1 MGSQRVRQD
10 WVTEL
15 NWTCVV
21 RSVDSGARLSGSAFW
36 LLLSSYSTLGNLL
49 KPTRSFRAS
58 LVSQLVKNPSAMRET
73 WVWSLSWKDPLEE
86 SMATHSSILAWR
98 ISMDREIWWA
108 TVYPVTKSQTR
119 LSYWASTQHTRSFNL
134 SGLQSPRLSYGNNR
148 NTSLTELLC
157 VGACFVA
164 QTVKNLPIIL
174 EIRVL
179 SKDQT
184 DPLEN
189 GMATHSSILAWRIAQ
204 TEELDRLQ
212 SMGHKES
219 KWLSDRTSLQGHCE
233 D

>member
-108 TVYPVTKSQTR
+108 TVHPVTKSQTR
-119 LSYWASTQHTRSFNL
+119 LSYWAHSTLGHLTSLGFSLLVSHMEIIGIPN
-134 SGLQSPRLSYGNNR
+134 LQSC
-148 NTSLTELLC
+148 C
-157 VGACFVA
+157 V
-164 QTVKNLPIIL
+164 
-174 EIRVL
+174 
-179 SKDQT
+179 
-184 DPLEN
+184 
-189 GMATHSSILAWRIAQ
+189 
-204 TEELDRLQ
+204 
-212 SMGHKES
+212 
-219 KWLSDRTSLQGHCE
+219 
-233 D
+233 